1 MLAQLAEDLTG
12 HAQTESHLPA
22 YRRHHGDVFRQADGI
37 GLHLLLDLT
46 QNAVQT
52 GGNLGG
58 LHHQRNGVDTGGRIL
73 HVDLVLGQNG
83 QQLQQ
88 GTGLRGHA
96 ALGDGDDGKALLPGN
111 TGDEAV
117 VLRFIVDAAED
128 HGAVVGGIV
137 GVADVQGDILL
148 PYREHRALMKHLR
161 AQIAQLPQLAVCH
174 PANGRRVLHDAGVR
188 HQDAGHVCPVLVHV
202 GVQRRRRQR
211 AGDIAAA
218 PGQSHHS
225 AVRHGAVETGDH
237 HPLAVRRLA
246 QGLIAGLL
254 IHGAVKL
261 ELQPQGRVQKGIAQ
275 ILRHQPGGEV
285 LPPGGQI
292 LLIRLAG
299 AHPLPQGVK
308 LPVQVQSQP
317 AVIGDL
323 LIPLADQ
330 GKDLL
335 TADAV
340 FQVGAA
346 QIQQIRD
353 LMILLIPFTGGGHH
367 DDAAGRIAF
376 HNGLH
381 FGKLHGIRHGGAA
394 EFCYF

>member
-1 MLAQLAEDLTG
+1 MN
-12 HAQTESHLPA
+12 
-22 YRRHHGDVFRQADGI
+22 
-37 GLHLLLDLT
+37 GLRVLY
-46 QNAVQT
+46 
-52 GGNLGG
+52 
-58 LHHQRNGVDTGGRIL
+58 DTGI
-73 HVDLVLGQNG
+73 
-83 QQLQQ
+83 
-88 GTGLRGHA
+88 
-96 ALGDGDDGKALLPGN
+96 
-111 TGDEAV
+111 
-117 VLRFIVDAAED
+117 
-128 HGAVVGGIV
+128 
-137 GVADVQGDILL
+137 
-148 PYREHRALMKHLR
+148 
-161 AQIAQLPQLAVCH
+161 
-174 PANGRRVLHDAGVR
+174 R
-188 HQDAGHVCPVLVHV
+188 HQDAGYVCPVLVYV

-218 PGQSHHS
+218 SGQGHHS
-225 AVRHGAVETGDH
+225 AVRHGAIEAGNH
-237 HPLAVRRLA
+237 YPLAVCRLA

-254 IHGAVKL
+254 IHSAVKL
-261 ELQPQGRVQKGIAQ
+261 ELQPQRRVQKGIAQ

-285 LPPGGQI
+285 LTPGGQI

-299 AHPLPQGVK
+299 AHPLPQGIE
-308 LPVQVQSQP
+308 LSIQVQSQP

-335 TADAV
+335 AADAV